1 MEKTFVMIKPDGV
14 KQNLFKTI
22 MEELLKNN
30 LSICDVNL
38 VKLNEEFI
46 KEHYAHLVDKPFFP
60 HLRDFM
66 MSGTVISMTVF
77 GEDAINKVRNIMGA
91 TNPNKAE
98 KGTIRYLYGNKE
110 DVTCNVMHASDSVE
124 NAEIELNRFKKYRKV
139 LTKRG
144 CYEIK

>member
-139 LTKRG
+139 LTKKG
-144 CYEIK
+144 N

>member
-14 KQNLFKTI
+14 KQNLFKNI
-22 MEELLKNN
+22 MEEILKND

-38 VKLNEEFI
+38 IKLNEDFI

-60 HLRDFM
+60 HLKEFM

-77 GEDAINKVRNIMGA
+77 GDDAINKIRTIMGA

-110 DVTCNVMHASDSVE
+110 DVTCNVMHASDSKE
-124 NAEIELNRFKKYRKV
+124 NAEIELNRFNKYRKV
-139 LTKRG
+139 LKK
-144 CYEIK
+144 IK